1 MLMAENSWGR
11 EDFSSVNEFVAG
23 DEGVEGGDDLSID
36 METLFHILD
45 EKKEEHNDLQ
55 QSSPTDDPSLIDLT
69 QDKSSLDVRDHNNL
83 QLQSGSQV
91 DLMDPGTSH
100 PSYSL
105 EASDAG
111 RGVSGDYNINLEPT
125 ELLCFPAQACSA
137 SLKDWFPTPSVTY
150 CSEGVGVNPF
160 ETPGCSTASSFSE
173 GDGNQVLDNS
183 KNMNFDLMEGKT
195 GIHFGNLG
203 SQIDSEYASHGL
215 GMENLDVKR
224 GHYGPSNE
232 NRLGSLGALE
242 PNSYTFIDRSFMD
255 ADVSSHN
262 VTSTDSTICQSSEVV
277 SDLDDHY
284 PAMLFMNRG
293 DSLFDVHSPFD
304 FPSSF
309 DFQYVP
315 SNEEITTNKRD
326 EEGEFLTESACSN
339 SRMVLNSQG
348 ENLSISE
355 RSLIDYFDV
364 KGQNFKCEDS
374 KKDSAICRNSQSD
387 IGTGIFDDKMSIR
400 PVHHSHSYLS
410 STKHSFCIKDEGNDK
425 LAFSRSMVGS
435 SVELI
440 DESAGRQS
448 SNGYGGNVFP
458 DEDAKKLFTDISP
471 SLSNQK
477 HVLLAK
483 EEKEDM
489 IIEYKRARHCQDNM
503 DRISSGSHMDGRH
516 LNLNLNVSGR
526 YLPCAQPAS
535 SKKQLGCIK
544 DEMEVELIKPRSW
557 GSHILNRGPESI
569 QSNSSNCRSYVDD
582 DPDICILEDI
592 SQPARPNQ
600 SLEHGNTFYMSQSA
614 LSNQS
619 LVSGNT
625 VFTPQSSSCSNSLAY
640 SGVSHSAVGGTRHK
654 AHDEQLIYRVAMQD
668 LSQPRS
674 EASPPD
680 GLLAVPLLRHQRI
693 ALSWMVQKET
703 SSLHCSGGI
712 LADDQGLGKTVS
724 TIALILKERPPSFRM
739 ENVSKCELETLN
751 LDDDDDDDDDDSDGV
766 DDLDRVKRESGFCQV
781 KSAKSLNSVA
791 QAKGRPAAGTL
802 VVCPTSVLRQ
812 WAEELRTKVTSKGSL
827 SVLVYH
833 GSNRTK
839 DHLQLAKYDVVITT
853 YSIVSMEVPKQ
864 PLVDKEEDDQIVKT
878 EGDDTPPRY
887 CSSGLKRKYPLGS
900 KQKKGADGKLLEI
913 VSGPLAKVG
922 WFRVVLDEAQSIK
935 NHRTQVA
942 RACWGLRAKRRWCLS
957 GTPIQNAIDDLYSYF
972 RFLRYD
978 PYAVYKSFCSK
989 IKVPITK
996 SPSKGYKKL
1005 QAVLKTI
1012 MLRRT
1017 KGTLLD
1023 GQPIINLPP
1032 KVIELKKVEFSD
1044 EERKFYSQLEIDSR
1058 DQFQVWFYCEYFFRY
1073 WYSRFSFYSL
1083 GIEFLHA
1090 VSMFSCLWKLFE
1102 SVNQEYA
1109 AAGTVEQN
1117 YVNILLMLL
1126 RLRQACDHPLLVNGF
1141 DSNSLW
1147 KSSVQMAKKLPL
1159 ERKMCLLNLLEAS
1172 LAICSICNDPPE
1184 DAVVSICGH
1193 VFCDQCISEHL
1204 TGDDH
1209 QCPAT
1214 NCKIRLNVSSVF
1226 SKATLN
1232 ESLSEQPGQDSSSK
1246 SCDSEIVEAEEPSS
1260 CLGYDSSKI
1269 KAALEVL
1276 QSLAKPKE
1284 NPSKNNSLQNFDGRM
1299 SCPNDSKDLQSEDS
1313 LNTEKNSVAETCLND
1328 SVKVVGEK
1336 AIVFSQWTKMLDLL
1350 EACLKD
1356 SSIQYRRLDGTMS
1369 VVARDKAVKD
1379 FNTLPEVSVMIM
1391 SLKAASLGL
1400 NMVAASRVLLLD
1412 LWWNPTTEDQAIDR
1426 AHRIGQTR
1434 PVSVLRLTVK
1444 DTVEDRILA
1453 LQQKKREMV
1462 ASAFGE
1468 DENGGRQTRLTMDDL
1483 KYLFM
1488 A

>member
-11 EDFSSVNEFVAG
+11 EDFSSVNEPVAG
-23 DEGVEGGDDLSID
+23 DEAVDGGDDLSID

-45 EKKEEHNDLQ
+45 EKREEPNDLQ
-55 QSSPTDDPSLIDLT
+55 QSSPTDDPSLLDLM

-83 QLQSGSQV
+83 QLPSGSQV
-91 DLMDPGTSH
+91 DLMDPATSH
-100 PSYSL
+100 PSYNL
-105 EASDAG
+105 EASDAR
-111 RGVSGDYNINLEPT
+111 RGVSGDYNRNLEPM
-125 ELLCFPAQACSA
+125 ELMCFPAPACSA
-137 SLKDWFPTPSVTY
+137 SLKDWFLPPSVTY
-150 CSEGVGVNPF
+150 CSERVGVNPS

-183 KNMNFDLMEGKT
+183 NNMNFDLMEGKT

-203 SQIDSEYASHGL
+203 SQIDSEFVDASHGL

-224 GHYGPSNE
+224 GHYGASNE

-284 PAMLFMNRG
+284 SAMLFMNRG
-293 DSLFDVHSPFD
+293 DSLFDDHSPFD

-309 DFQYVP
+309 DFQYAP

-326 EEGEFLTESACSN
+326 EGGEFPTESACSN

-348 ENLSISE
+348 ANVSMSDG
-355 RSLIDYFDV
+355 SMIDYFDV

-374 KKDSAICRNSQSD
+374 KKVSAICRNSQSD
-387 IGTGIFDDKMSIR
+387 IGIRIFDDEMSIR
-400 PVHHSHSYLS
+400 PVDHSHSYLS
-410 STKHSFCIKDEGNDK
+410 STKHSFCIKDEGNDE

-483 EEKEDM
+483 EEKEIM
-489 IIEYKRARHCQDNM
+489 IIESKRARYCQDNM

-516 LNLNLNVSGR
+516 LNLNLNVSGQ
-526 YLPCAQPAS
+526 YLPCSQPAS
-535 SKKQLGCIK
+535 SKKQLGFIN

-557 GSHILNRGPESI
+557 GSHISNGGPESI

-600 SLEHGNTFYMSQSA
+600 YLERGNTFYMGQPP

-625 VFTPQSSSCSNSLAY
+625 VFTPQGSSCSNSLAY
-640 SGVSHSAVGGTRHK
+640 SGVSHSAVAGTRHK

-674 EASPPD
+674 EASPPE

-766 DDLDRVKRESGFCQV
+766 DDPDGVKLESDFCQV

-833 GSNRTK
+833 GGNRTK
-839 DHLQLAKYDVVITT
+839 DHFELAKYDVVITT

-864 PLVDKEEDDQIVKT
+864 PLVDKEDDDQKVKT

-900 KQKKGADGKLLEI
+900 KQKKRADGKLLEI

-1044 EERKFYSQLEIDSR
+1044 EERGFYSQLEIDSR
-1058 DQFQVWFYCEYFFRY
+1058 DQF
-1073 WYSRFSFYSL
+1073 
-1083 GIEFLHA
+1083 
-1090 VSMFSCLWKLFE
+1090 
-1102 SVNQEYA
+1102 QEYA

-1126 RLRQACDHPLLVNGF
+1126 RLRQACDHPLLVKGF

-1147 KSSVQMAKKLPL
+1147 KSSVQTAKKLPQ

-1193 VFCDQCISEHL
+1193 VFCGQCISEHL
-1204 TGDDH
+1204 TGEDH

-1246 SCDSEIVEAEEPSS
+1246 SCDSEIVEAKEPSR

-1284 NPSKNNSLQNFDGRM
+1284 HPSKNNSLQDFDGRT

-1468 DENGGRQTRLTMDDL
+1468 DENGGRRTRLTMDDL

>member
-11 EDFSSVNEFVAG
+11 DDYSSVNECGAG
-23 DEGVEGGDDLSID
+23 DDGVEGGDDLSID

-45 EKKEEHNDLQ
+45 EKREPIDL
-55 QSSPTDDPSLIDLT
+55 QSSPTEDPSLIDLS
-69 QDKSSLDVRDHNNL
+69 QDESALDVGDLSNL
-83 QLQSGSQV
+83 QLQSGCQV
-91 DLMDPGTSH
+91 DLMDRVTSH
-100 PSYSL
+100 PSYNL
-105 EASDAG
+105 EASDAR
-111 RGVSGDYNINLEPT
+111 RGGSGDYNSNLEPMEHMCSPVPT
-125 ELLCFPAQACSA
+125 CSA
-137 SLKDWFPTPSVTY
+137 SLKDWFPPPSVTY
-150 CSEGVGVNPF
+150 CAERVRVYPF
-160 ETPGCSTASSFSE
+160 ETPGCSTASSFSD
-173 GDGNQVLDNS
+173 GDGNQVLVNS
-183 KNMNFDLMEGKT
+183 NNMALDVMEGKT
-195 GIHFGNLG
+195 GIQFEHWG
-203 SQIDSEYASHGL
+203 SQIDSEFVDPSHGL
-215 GMENLDVKR
+215 GMENLDVKQ
-224 GHYGPSNE
+224 GHYGASNE
-232 NRLGSLGALE
+232 KRLGSSGAPELN
-242 PNSYTFIDRSFMD
+242 PYTFIDRY

-277 SDLDDHY
+277 SDIDDQY
-284 PAMLFMNRG
+284 SARQYFMNRG
-293 DSLFDVHSPFD
+293 DLFFDDSSPFD
-304 FPSSF
+304 FPSSS

-315 SNEEITTNKRD
+315 SNEEITTNTRD
-326 EEGEFLTESACSN
+326 EGAEFPSESACSN
-339 SRMVLNSQG
+339 SRMVFNSQG
-348 ENLSISE
+348 ANGSISE
-355 RSLIDYFDV
+355 VSMIDYFDV
-364 KGQNFKCEDS
+364 KGENFKCEDS
-374 KKDSAICRNSQSD
+374 KIVSPICGNSLSDS
-387 IGTGIFDDKMSIR
+387 GIRLFDDQTPMR
-400 PVHHSHSYLS
+400 PLNHYHSYFS
-410 STKHSFCIKDEGNDK
+410 GKKHSFCIMNERNDE
-425 LAFSRSMVGS
+425 LAASRSMVGS
-435 SVELI
+435 FVELN
-440 DESAGRQS
+440 DESVGRQS

-458 DEDAKKLFTDISP
+458 DEDAKLFTDISP

-483 EEKEDM
+483 EEKEDVT
-489 IIEYKRARHCQDNM
+489 IETKRARHCQDTV
-503 DRISSGSHMDGRH
+503 DRISGGSLIDDRQ
-516 LNLNLNVSGR
+516 LNLNLNVLGQ

-544 DEMEVELIKPRSW
+544 DEKEVDLIRPRSW
-557 GSHILNRGPESI
+557 GSHISNGGPESI

-582 DPDICILEDI
+582 EPDICILEDI
-592 SQPARPNQ
+592 SQPARANK
-600 SLEHGNTFYMSQSA
+600 SLERGKTFYMSPPA
-614 LSNQS
+614 LSHQS

-625 VFTPQSSSCSNSLAY
+625 VFTSQGSSCSNSLTY
-640 SGVSHSAVGGTRHK
+640 SGVSHSAMGGARHK
-654 AHDEQLIYRVAMQD
+654 AYDEQLIFRVAMQD
-668 LSQPRS
+668 LSQPKS

-724 TIALILKERPPSFRM
+724 TIALILKERPPSFGM

-751 LDDDDDDDDDDSDGV
+751 LDDDDDDDDDVDKLDSM
-766 DDLDRVKRESGFCQV
+766 KRGSDCSQV
-781 KSAKSLNSVA
+781 RSAKSLNSVE

-812 WAEELRTKVTSKGSL
+812 WAEELRSKVTSKGSL
-827 SVLVYH
+827 SILVYH

-839 DHLQLAKYDVVITT
+839 DHHELAKYDVVITT

-864 PLVDKEEDDQIVKT
+864 PLVDKEDDDEKVKT
-878 EGDDTPPRY
+878 EGDDTPPIY
-887 CSSGLKRKYPLGS
+887 CPSGLKRKYP

-913 VSGPLAKVG
+913 FSGPLAKVG

-942 RACWGLRAKRRWCLS
+942 RACWGLRSKRRWCLS

-978 PYAVYKSFCSK
+978 PYAVYKLFCSK

-996 SPSKGYKKL
+996 NPAKGYKKL

-1032 KVIELKKVEFSD
+1032 KVIELKKVDFTK
-1044 EERKFYSQLEIDSR
+1044 EERDFYNQLEIDSR
-1058 DQFQVWFYCEYFFRY
+1058 DQF
-1073 WYSRFSFYSL
+1073 
-1083 GIEFLHA
+1083 
-1090 VSMFSCLWKLFE
+1090 
-1102 SVNQEYA
+1102 QEYA

-1126 RLRQACDHPLLVNGF
+1126 RLRQACDHPLLVKGF

-1147 KSSVQMAKKLPL
+1147 KSSVQMAKKLPQ
-1159 ERKMCLLNLLEAS
+1159 EKKICLLKLLEVS

-1214 NCKIRLNVSSVF
+1214 NCKVRLSVSSVF

-1232 ESLSEQPGQDSSSK
+1232 KSLSEQPGHDSSTK
-1246 SCDSEIVEAEEPSS
+1246 SCDSEFAEAVEPRSS
-1260 CLGYDSSKI
+1260 CPGYGSSKI
-1269 KAALEVL
+1269 MAALEVL

-1284 NPSKNNSLQNFDGRM
+1284 HPLKNNFLQDIDG
-1299 SCPNDSKDLQSEDS
+1299 STCCPKDSNDFHSEDL
-1313 LNTEKNSVAETCLND
+1313 LNNSVAETCLND

-1356 SSIQYRRLDGTMS
+1356 SSIQFRRLDGTMS

-1400 NMVAASRVLLLD
+1400 NMVAACRVLLLD

-1434 PVSVLRLTVK
+1434 PVTVLRLTVK

-1468 DENGGRQTRLTMDDL
+1468 DENGGRRTRLTMDDL